1 MSSNDIDYFDDN
13 FETIDKDNIDNIYM
27 SYTITAYS
35 KRQAKR
41 LGVTI
46 KRSTNKKKKIDVF
59 KKVKGKDGK
68 MTLKKISS
76 IGAIKYS
83 DFPTYIK
90 TKGKEFA
97 DKRRKAYKKR
107 HEKDRHVKGS
117 AGFYADQIL
126 W

>member
-68 MTLKKISS
+68 MTLKKLHS
-76 IGAIKYS
+76 IGAISYG
-83 DFPTYIK
+83 DFPTFKK

>member
-1 MSSNDIDYFDDN
+1 
-13 FETIDKDNIDNIYM
+13 M

-68 MTLKKISS
+68 MTLKKLVS
-76 IGAIKYS
+76 IGAISYS
-83 DFPTYIK
+83 DFPTYTK
-90 TKGKEFA
+90 TKGKEFC
-97 DKRRKAYKKR
+97 
-107 HEKDRHVKGS
+107 
-117 AGFYADQIL
+117 
-126 W
+126 